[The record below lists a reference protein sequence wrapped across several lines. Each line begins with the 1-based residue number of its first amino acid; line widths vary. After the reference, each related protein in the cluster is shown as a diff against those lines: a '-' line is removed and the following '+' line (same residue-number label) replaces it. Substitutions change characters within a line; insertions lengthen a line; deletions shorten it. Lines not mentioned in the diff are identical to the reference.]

1 MLTVRAGT
9 RVAQRPAVRYF
20 SFSAPRSKSRLLILG
35 SGWGGYEVLRGIDKD
50 RWSTFL
56 CFSLLLLITNIFVQM
71 SQSCP
76 RPIISTSRLYS
87 RAVLSERWNFEQR
100 LNRYVLRDSISYSIL
115 NLLRRCDGTLPK
127 WYVVSNHRTC
137 LSESAYPEIV
147 PSVV

>member
-56 CFSLLLLITNIFVQM
+56 CFSLKLLLITNISVQM

-76 RPIISTSRLYS
+76 RPIISTSHLYS
-87 RAVLSERWNFEQR
+87 LVVLSERWNFE
-100 LNRYVLRDSISYSIL
+100 
-115 NLLRRCDGTLPK
+115 RR
-127 WYVVSNHRTC
+127 
-137 LSESAYPEIV
+137 
-147 PSVV
+147 